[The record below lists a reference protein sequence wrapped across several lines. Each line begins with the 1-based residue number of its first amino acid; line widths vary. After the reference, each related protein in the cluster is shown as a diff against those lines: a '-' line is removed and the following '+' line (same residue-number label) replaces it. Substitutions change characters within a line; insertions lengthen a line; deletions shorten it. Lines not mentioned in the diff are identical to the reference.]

1 MMGPMM
7 IAIIPVKERSRRF
20 PGKNFSPFMGTNLIL
35 HAVNK
40 LLQIPNIE
48 TIYISTDVPDKVE
61 AAITA
66 LGSGKARV
74 IIGRRPAYLAED
86 TTPSDAVVSHV
97 LDVTK
102 REGVFVYT
110 QITTPN
116 WTVPE
121 LKRALDLFRNKA
133 KWHDEDDKGFGSL
146 VSVGPGYRPNG
157 AFYITTTALF
167 KEAGNK
173 LYHPKTHLFTMPTA
187 HSVDINHEWD
197 LRIAEALARQDY
209 T

>member
-1 MMGPMM
+1 MPF
-7 IAIIPVKERSRRF
+7 AIIPVKERSRRF
-20 PGKNFSPFMGTNLIL
+20 PGKNFNPFMDTTLLL

-40 LLQIPNIE
+40 LLQVPEIE

-61 AAITA
+61 AAMTA
-66 LGSGKARV
+66 LGPGKARV

-97 LDVTK
+97 LEVTK
-102 REGVFVYT
+102 KEGAFVFT
-110 QITTPN
+110 QVTTPN

-133 KWHDEDDKGFGSL
+133 KWHEKDDKGFGSL
-146 VSVGPGYRPNG
+146 VAVGPDYKPNG

-173 LYHPKTHLFTMPTA
+173 LYHPRTHLFHLPAA
-187 HSVDINHEWD
+187 HSTDIDYEWD
-197 LRIAEALARQDY
+197 LRIAEALARKDY